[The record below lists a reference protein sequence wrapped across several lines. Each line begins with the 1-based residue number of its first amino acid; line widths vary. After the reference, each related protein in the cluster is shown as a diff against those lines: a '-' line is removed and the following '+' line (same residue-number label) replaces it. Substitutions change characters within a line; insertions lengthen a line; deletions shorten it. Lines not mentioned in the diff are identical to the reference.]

1 MSKFRLELSYK
12 AQKDLENLEEHISE
26 YNINKKIEKINI
38 DIQNLTYM
46 PRIHKTLYS
55 FKDPKGE
62 YRRIVSGKYII
73 IYKILNNQITILR
86 VFSEKQ
92 NYLNLNDFILKE
104 KSTKY
109 IIKKYHP
116 PFYNYRILLHKDN
129 YLYRFQL
136 FLFFQH

>member
-1 MSKFRLELSYK
+1 MQKFRLELSYK

-92 NYLNLNDFILKE
+92 NYLNLNNFILKE
-104 KSTKY
+104 KSEKY
-109 IIKKYHP
+109 LIILNRK
-116 PFYNYRILLHKDN
+116 R
-129 YLYRFQL
+129 
-136 FLFFQH
+136 

>member
-1 MSKFRLELSYK
+1 
-12 AQKDLENLEEHISE
+12 
-26 YNINKKIEKINI
+26 
-38 DIQNLTYM
+38 M

-62 YRRIVSGKYII
+62 YRSIVSGKYII

-104 KSTKY
+104 KSEKY
-109 IIKKYHP
+109 LIIK
-116 PFYNYRILLHKDN
+116 
-129 YLYRFQL
+129 
-136 FLFFQH
+136 

>member
-1 MSKFRLELSYK
+1 MKNGKKKWGKNTISKFRLELSYK

-104 KSTKY
+104 KSEKY
-109 IIKKYHP
+109 LIIK
-116 PFYNYRILLHKDN
+116 
-129 YLYRFQL
+129 
-136 FLFFQH
+136 